1 MNVNTNGSVSLGRE
15 PTVFGQSNEYG
26 NGGWIAVSPFSQS
39 PYDESLMD
47 DHLGFATFLSHG
59 LVSDMMAR
67 MPQPP
72 VQHLHQHLH
81 LHQHQQS
88 TMSLS
93 APTGHHQLPM
103 LNTAWPSQ
111 VTSPTLATGSFSA
124 SPISPPPLSG
134 QLPALDIPRSS
145 SRAEKSRRTL
155 STEQKRRMCQYHED
169 NPGTRQADIGKEFGV
184 ERR

>member
-1 MNVNTNGSVSLGRE
+1 MNVNTDGSVSLGRD
-15 PTVFGQSNEYG
+15 PAVFGQSNEYG
-26 NGGWIAVSPFSQS
+26 NGGWVAVSPFSQS
-39 PYDESLMD
+39 SYDGSPMN

-59 LVSDMMAR
+59 LASEMMTR
-67 MPQPP
+67 TPQAP

-88 TMSLS
+88 TMPHS
-93 APTGHHQLPM
+93 APMGHHQLPM

-111 VTSPTLATGSFSA
+111 VTSPTLATGGFSA

-145 SRAEKSRRTL
+145 SRAEKSRKTL

-169 NPGTRQADIGKEFGV
+169 NPGTRQADIGREFGV